1 MNVADKICEK
11 AKNLPEPIAR
21 EVLEFIERVSELHD
35 AASEGMKKAQ
45 ESVMNRIW
53 GNEEDDVWNHL

>member
-1 MNVADKICEK
+1 MNADKICEK

-21 EVLEFIERVSELHD
+21 EVLEFIERVSQLHD
-35 AASEGMKKAQ
+35 ANSEGMKKAQ

-53 GNEEDDVWNHL
+53 ENEEDDVWNHL

>member
-21 EVLEFIERVSELHD
+21 EVLEFIERVSELND

-53 GNEEDDVWNHL
+53 NNEEDDVWNHL